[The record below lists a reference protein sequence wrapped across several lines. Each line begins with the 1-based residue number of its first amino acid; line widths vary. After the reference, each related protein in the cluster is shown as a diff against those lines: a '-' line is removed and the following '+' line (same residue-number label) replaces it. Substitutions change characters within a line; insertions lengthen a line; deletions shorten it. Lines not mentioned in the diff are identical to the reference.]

1 MKITLLL
8 HSLYDVLII
17 RTDSLNLIRF
27 VKDWEVIWS
36 REKDWS
42 QIGVEIEKRLNN
54 RFSKNYYYAG
64 EWLKYNS
71 DFEEL
76 FTELL
81 TLKSRNEVFSVHWY
95 KVDAHSGDDGNDKSD
110 CLARY
115 GRKLLYDNRQ
125 LFESLKLFLLQNNTK
140 NQCQNREENLNFN
153 FNSPHLVEVTQV
165 PVHISTMSVVE
176 TMKISQ
182 QNVVKEK
189 EDKYCPATKRI
200 VVRTPKE
207 VFTTCMKLRK
217 LEIDQHINV
226 PVNPCVAQCT
236 YCLQLNHLK
245 SQCPK
250 LEPRCSKC
258 ALHNHSFEKCTTRQ
272 NSDIV
277 CGNCLDRKFNA
288 KHSVYSNQCP
298 LREKAINELTKKI
311 YN

>member
-1 MKITLLL
+1 ML

-17 RTDSLNLIRF
+17 RTDSQNLIRF
-27 VKDWEVIWS
+27 VKDWEAIWS

-42 QIGVEIEKRLNN
+42 QIRVNIEKRLNN
-54 RFSKNYYYAG
+54 RFSESYYHAG
-64 EWLKYNS
+64 EWLKYDS

-76 FTELL
+76 FTELIA
-81 TLKSRNEVFSVHWY
+81 LKNRNEVFRVFWY

-115 GRKLLYDNRQ
+115 GRKLLYDNVQ
-125 LFESLKLFLLQNNTK
+125 LFESLKLFLLRNNTK
-140 NQCQNREENLNFN
+140 NQCRTSKEKFNFN
-153 FNSPHLVEVTQV
+153 FNSPHLVEVIQV

-176 TMKISQ
+176 AMKVSQ

-189 EDKYCPATKRI
+189 KDEYCPATKTI

-272 NSDIV
+272 NADIV
-277 CGNCLDRKFNA
+277 CGNCLDQKFNA
-288 KHSVYSNQCP
+288 KHSVYSNRCP